1 MNVAVFLLAFGLQA
15 RAQEPVL
22 PADDEALREAIEDAG
37 TSEDLDG
44 ADLVTVLWDTRVEVE
59 ESGLSHIHER
69 QVIKCLTEGGAA
81 ALARLRFDWDPAS
94 NVVEVKKLRVLRE
107 DGEVE
112 ALPLDAGVDLPQ
124 PQEAI
129 YWGARMRLVPL
140 PRLDPGDA
148 VEVET
153 AMKGFLIAYL
163 GEEGDDERYIPPMR
177 GHFYDVVTF
186 EKDHPVKLRH
196 YEVRTP
202 RDKPVQYEVYNG
214 EVQAFVG
221 FDATHNRYAFWKE
234 DLPAFH
240 WEEHAVD
247 PPDVQTK
254 VVMATVPDWPAK
266 SRWFYQANEGQFDA
280 NPAIVAKVEE
290 ITRGLETDEDKVAAI
305 VHWAADNIRYSG
317 ISMGE
322 GEGYTLHPGPM
333 IFQDRSGVCKDKAG
347 MAITMMRAAG
357 YETYAAMTMAGARVE
372 RIPADQFNHSVVAW
386 KREDGSFTMLDPTWV
401 VFSPEEWSSA
411 EGEQDYVIGTEAGE
425 LLSRMPAFDPADN
438 ALVVRARS
446 SLTEG
451 GDLTISVT
459 WTGRGYADQR
469 LRREMVHYST
479 GHERDSWVEQAAA
492 ELGPGAAV
500 EPHLPGY
507 PAIQDVTRP
516 IALGMDATVP
526 DYAPTRGDRMWFAP
540 PTSHHLVTTERLAP
554 YLAAAEPEEITQPL
568 LLWAPRM
575 REVTE
580 TVTLPAGWEV
590 VRLPEDRDLDGPVA
604 SLHTHAEVKGRKLQY
619 TYRLVVKQREI
630 PVAQYEGFREVVQEA
645 LDLPN
650 DLVVLERR

>member
-1 MNVAVFLLAFGLQA
+1 MNAAAFLLVFGLQA
-15 RAQEPVL
+15 WGQEPTI
-22 PADDEALREAIEDAG
+22 PTDDEALREAIAEAG

-59 ESGLSHIHER
+59 DSGLSHIRER
-69 QVIKCLTEGGAA
+69 QVIKCLTEEGAA

-94 NVVEVKKLRVLRE
+94 NLVEVEKLRVLRE

-124 PQEAI
+124 PQHGI

-148 VEVET
+148 VEVAT
-153 AMKGFLIAYL
+153 YMKGFLIAYL
-163 GEEGDDERYIPPMR
+163 GDDGDDERYIPPMR

-186 EKDHPVKLRH
+186 EKDHPVKMRF

-214 EVQAFVG
+214 EVQSFSG
-221 FDATHNRYAFWKE
+221 FDATHHRYAFWKE

-240 WEEHAVD
+240 GEDHAVD
-247 PPDVQTK
+247 APDVQTK
-254 VVMATVPDWPAK
+254 VVMATAPDWPAK
-266 SRWFYQANEGQFDA
+266 SRWFYQANEGQFEA
-280 NPAIVAKVEE
+280 TPAIEAKVEE
-290 ITRGLETDEDKVAAI
+290 ITAGLETDEDKVAAI
-305 VHWAADNIRYSG
+305 VHWSADNIRYSG

-333 IFQDRSGVCKDKAG
+333 IFEDRSGVCKDKAG

-357 YETYAAMTMAGARVE
+357 FETYAAMTMAGSRVE

-386 KREDGSFTMLDPTWV
+386 KRDDGTFTMLDPTWV
-401 VFSPEEWSSA
+401 VFSPEVWSSA
-411 EGEQDYVIGTEAGE
+411 EGEQHYVIGTEAGE
-425 LLSRMPAFDPADN
+425 ELFQMPAFDPADN
-438 ALVVRARS
+438 ALVVEVDS
-446 SLTEG
+446 TLSEG
-451 GDLTISVT
+451 GDLTTSVT

-469 LRREMVHYST
+469 LRREMVHYNT
-479 GHERDSWVEQAAA
+479 AHERDSWIEQAAA
-492 ELGPGAAV
+492 RMGPGATVHPRIPPYA
-500 EPHLPGY
+500 E
-507 PAIQDVTRP
+507 IQDVYAP
-516 IALGMDATVP
+516 IALGMDVELP
-526 DYAPTRGDRMWFAP
+526 GYASSLGDQLWFAP
-540 PTSHHLVTTERLAP
+540 PSSHHMVTSERLAP
-554 YLAAAEPEEITQPL
+554 YLDAASPEEITQAL

-580 TVTLPAGWEV
+580 TVTLPKGWDV
-590 VRLPEDRDLDGPVA
+590 VRLPEDRDLDNPLA
-604 SLHTHAEVKGRKLQY
+604 SLHTHTEVKGRKLLY
-619 TYRLVVKQREI
+619 TYRLVIKQREI
-630 PVAQYEGFREVVQEA
+630 PVEHYPGFREVVQEA

-650 DLVVLERR
+650 DFVVLERR